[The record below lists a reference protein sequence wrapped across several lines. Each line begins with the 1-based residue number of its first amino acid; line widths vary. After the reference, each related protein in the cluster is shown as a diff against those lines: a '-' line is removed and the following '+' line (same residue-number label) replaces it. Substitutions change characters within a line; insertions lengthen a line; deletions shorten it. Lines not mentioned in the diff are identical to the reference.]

1 MDHTV
6 SKRSKTEKKKETKEK
21 KNRRKGIGRRVH
33 TNRSGR
39 PPSHC
44 FQDSA
49 EAAGAGAGTPHQ
61 DFLIIQVGK
70 LKYL

>member
-6 SKRSKTEKKKETKEK
+6 SKRSKTEKKLK
-21 KNRRKGIGRRVH
+21 KKKKRKGIGRRVH

-49 EAAGAGAGTPHQ
+49 GAAGVGAGTPHQ